1 MVPVRRVVLVA
12 LVVVLTAAT
21 GGTSPPR
28 LRFAYDAKTPLA
40 LEVHG
45 VAARQGKV
53 NAIDLS
59 FMSGGKRLPA
69 YLVEGP
75 QHANRPGIVLMPGA
89 GGDRAELAER
99 AFALADLGAVVLA
112 ITPPSTAFPA
122 PQPSTIAQLL
132 SESKATQVADV
143 VAARRGGDLLR
154 TLPGVGPKLG
164 YLGWS
169 AGAKTGTF
177 VAASDPRFTGL
188 ALLSAGADK
197 LSSFVA
203 AAPKSARAAV
213 ERELGSIDPIR
224 YVAWAKPGSLL
235 LEDGTKD
242 TVVPHA
248 ALENIADAAPK
259 GTTVRWYKAGHPLN
273 DAAWNDA
280 ERWLVAKLKA

>member
-1 MVPVRRVVLVA
+1 VVPVRRVVLVA

-273 DAAWNDA
+273 DAAWSDA